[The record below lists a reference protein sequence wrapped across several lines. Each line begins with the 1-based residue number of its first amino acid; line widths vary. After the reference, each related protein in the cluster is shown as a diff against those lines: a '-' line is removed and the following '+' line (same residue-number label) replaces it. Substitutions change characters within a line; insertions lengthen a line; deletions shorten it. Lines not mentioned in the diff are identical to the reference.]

1 MEEEQELIMLP
12 GPTNVP
18 PRVMRAMVKPIINHR
33 GAKFREFYRELIQD
47 LKYVFQT
54 EGDVFPLTSSGTG
67 GIECAVS
74 NLVSDGD
81 KVVVPVNGVFS
92 ARLAQTIKAFGG
104 ESVEIPV
111 EWGDAVTPLQIKEAL
126 DRERDVKAV
135 AVVYNETSTGVT
147 TRRLKE
153 IGELCDRRGCLLLV
167 DAISILGGD
176 ELPVDEW
183 KVDVCVVGSQ
193 KCLMAPP
200 GLAAISISEKAWEAI
215 KEGGKR
221 RFYFDLLRY
230 KEFLGK
236 LETPYT
242 PALPLFFALK
252 EALEMIKE
260 EGLEA
265 RFRRHAS
272 CAKAVYGA
280 LERANLTF
288 YAKEEVRS
296 NVVIAVNNP
305 PKINGEEIRAKLL
318 REHRV
323 AIAGGMGKL
332 KGTMLRIGVMGMVN
346 ASYIIRTISALEQAL
361 KELGHEFEF
370 GEAALAAKR
379 ILEREKLL

>member
-33 GAKFREFYRELIQD
+33 GPKFRKFYRELIQD

-67 GIECAVS
+67 GVECAVS
-74 NLVSDGD
+74 NIISDGD

-92 ARLAQTIKAFGG
+92 ARLAQTVKAFGG
-104 ESVEIPV
+104 EAIEIPV
-111 EWGDAVTPLQIKEAL
+111 EWGDAATPLQIREAL
-126 DRERDVKAV
+126 DREKDVKAV

-147 TRRLKE
+147 MRCLKE
-153 IGELCDRRGCLLLV
+153 VGELCDKKGCLFVV

-183 KVDVCVVGSQ
+183 KVDVCVAGSQ

-200 GLAAISISEKAWEAI
+200 GLAAVSVSEKAWEAI
-215 KEGGKR
+215 KRGKR
-221 RFYFDLLRY
+221 RFYFDLLKY
-230 KEFLGK
+230 KEFLER

-280 LERANLTF
+280 LGRMNLTF
-288 YAKEEVRS
+288 YAKEKVRS

-305 PKINGEEIRAKLL
+305 PKINDEEIRAKLL
-318 REHRV
+318 REHKV
-323 AIAGGMGKL
+323 AVAGGMGKL
-332 KGTMLRIGVMGMVN
+332 KGAMFRIGVMGMVN
-346 ASYIIRTISALEQAL
+346 ASHIIRTVSALEHAL

-370 GEAALAAKR
+370 GEATLTAKR
-379 ILEREKLL
+379 ILEEEKLL